1 MNLRKKINFTVIPL
15 VLCLIL
21 LISASYA
28 WLTLSFAPEVTSVDT
43 NIGANGSLEI
53 ALLSD
58 ETYVDP
64 LTIRTTVGAS
74 AVRQDALQSNLSW
87 GNVIELRDER
97 YGISRISLLPSRLNL
112 MATDSSNRY
121 TVGDNMLKIAQFGKD
136 GRISMLMGTT
146 ASAVYED
153 QAFTYYTDHQRYG
166 VRAIGTISNL
176 SAQQLALAG
185 ARTQAQSHTAAA
197 VRAVKNVWREHGAGI
212 MDVFLNGDG
221 SYDQHHVA
229 AVRGAA
235 LQLQEA
241 LDHIDLVTRQGII
254 GLAAAGIPETDQF
267 EAVCKLVNNQSIPLS
282 ALLETG
288 EVPLPSYSESYIR
301 KLDTMKQKTRS
312 VITGCDALSGTVAWG
327 DIEPLLRILADGD
340 RIYAEENRLTDLH
353 VLEELSDGDMITLS
367 PVSGL
372 MAEIAEFTG
381 NYSTYFQW
389 DRVGS
394 LGVATALA
402 ASDDTGNYLNTVLT
416 MLENSKA
423 AAGGWTKASLDDTY
437 AMAID
442 MAFRCNVSTDLL
454 LQTAPALRSEETTE
468 FPVTQGGGSYMR
480 FTSAEMSTEAL
491 LKLMDTI
498 RVGFLNDRNDLIS
511 VAKLDVSQY
520 EEHEEGIFA
529 PLYLYEYSLQD
540 TGALAIGQRRGE
552 KDGIL
557 TLSQNV
563 PSVVTVVVWLD
574 GDYVDNSMVGHSTSQ
589 SMSGVL
595 NLQFSSGVDLKP
607 LNLPL
612 KNGK

>member
-21 LISASYA
+21 LISATYA

-74 AVRQDALQSNLSW
+74 AVRQDALQSNLFW

-97 YGISRISLLPSRLNL
+97 YGISQISLLPSRLNL
-112 MATDSSNRY
+112 VATDSPYQY
-121 TVGDNMLKIAQFGKD
+121 TVSDNMLKIAQFGKD

-146 ASAVYED
+146 ASAVFED
-153 QAFTYYTDHQRYG
+153 QAFTYHADHQRYG

-176 SAQQLALAG
+176 SPQQLALAS

-197 VRAVKNVWREHGAGI
+197 VRAVKNVWREYGAGM
-212 MDVFLNGDG
+212 MDVVFNGDG

-254 GLAAAGIPETDQF
+254 GLAAAGIPEADRF
-267 EAVCKLVNNQSIPLS
+267 EAVCKIVNNRSIPLS
-282 ALLETG
+282 ALLEAG
-288 EVPLPSYSESYIR
+288 EVPFPSYSKSYIK
-301 KLDTMKQKTRS
+301 KLDTMKQKARS
-312 VITGCDALSGTVAWG
+312 VITGCDALSDTVGWG
-327 DIEPLLRILADGD
+327 DIQPLLRILADAD
-340 RIYAEENRLTDLH
+340 RIYTEESRLSDAH
-353 VLEELSDGDMITLS
+353 VEELSDGDMITLS
-367 PVSGL
+367 SVSGL
-372 MAEIAEFTG
+372 LAEIAEFTG

-402 ASDDTGNYLNTVLT
+402 AHEDTGSYLDTVLT
-416 MLENSKA
+416 MLESSKA
-423 AAGGWTKASLDDTY
+423 AVGGWTKAELDDTY

-442 MAFRCNVSTDLL
+442 MAFRCNVSSDLL
-454 LQTAPALRSEETTE
+454 LQTTPVLRSEETTE
-468 FPVTQGGGSYMR
+468 FSVTQGGGSYMR
-480 FTSAEMSTEAL
+480 FTSAEMSTESL

-511 VAKLDVSQY
+511 VAKLGISQY

-563 PSVVTVVVWLD
+563 PAVVTVVVWLD

-595 NLQFSSGVDLKP
+595 NLQFSSSVDLKP